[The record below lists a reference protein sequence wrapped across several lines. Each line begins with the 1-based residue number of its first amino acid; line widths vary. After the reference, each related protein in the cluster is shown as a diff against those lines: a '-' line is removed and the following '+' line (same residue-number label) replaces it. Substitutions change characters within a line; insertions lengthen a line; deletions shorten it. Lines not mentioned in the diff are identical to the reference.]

1 MKQKDIQNVYPI
13 SRYVFVIIIEIIIF
27 LLTFKYKFPNFLH
40 IQLTTFSFLFFVL
53 ADEWKERRHAMHVG
67 PIYLRYIKTR
77 IFSSWRI
84 GFLFFAPCRVYR
96 WNVMNEHCQTV
107 WVAVGSECHIV
118 VATARIQLFI
128 VNIHGILQLQ
138 IIRSWHLNWG
148 VLHLQFRVVM
158 FDITMVWSVTHETRN
173 LINIEYEHHET
184 T

>member
-1 MKQKDIQNVYPI
+1 MYTP
-13 SRYVFVIIIEIIIF
+13 F
-27 LLTFKYKFPNFLH
+27 LVMYLLLLLRLLFFYWPSS
-40 IQLTTFSFLFFVL
+40 ISFLISFTSSSQLFLFVFCSV
-53 ADEWKERRHAMHVG
+53 WWTKGTQTRTHVG
-67 PIYLRYIKTR
+67 PIYVTLKTR
-77 IFSSWRI
+77 IFSLWRI

-96 WNVMNEHCQTV
+96 RNVMNEHCLTV

-118 VATARIQLFI
+118 VSTARIQLFI